1 MIKFKK
7 PKMSL
12 MKPILLLLEEIDYYL
27 IAVSKR
33 LLKEMD
39 GEDAHF
45 QKLGRLR

>member
-12 MKPILLLLEEIDYYL
+12 LKPILLLLEEIYYYF
-27 IAVSKR
+27 VEVYKR

-39 GEDAHF
+39 GEDALF
-45 QKLGRLR
+45 QKFGRLR